1 MNERQRDLFMW
12 IWSRRRQIGQAQAGL
27 RGLIIGVLGGL
38 LFTFI
43 MMGEIGVDRGT
54 YTGVSAILPLIQR
67 GGMLLVLSVGAFAFI
82 GFMGANRVFLAQE
95 AQYQALLQ
103 AGARVP
109 DQKPEMQLS
118 DRGPALTVGIA
129 VAVIAAFIVAL
140 FVMYW

>member
-1 MNERQRDLFMW
+1 VNERQRDLFMW

-27 RGLIIGVLGGL
+27 RGLLIGVIGGL

-43 MMGEIGVDRGT
+43 MLGEIGTDRGT
-54 YTGVSAILPLIQR
+54 YTGISALLPLIQR
-67 GGMLLVLSVGAFAFI
+67 GGTLLVLSVGAFGFI
-82 GFMGANRVFLAQE
+82 GFMGAYRVFAAQE

-109 DQKPEMQLS
+109 DQKPEMQLA
-118 DRGPALTVGIA
+118 DRGPALAVGIA
-129 VAVIAAFIVAL
+129 VAVIAAFIVTL

>member
-1 MNERQRDLFMW
+1 VNERQRDLFMW
-12 IWSRRRQIGQAQAGL
+12 IWSRRRQIGQAQAGF

-43 MMGEIGVDRGT
+43 MIGEIGVDRGT
-54 YTGVSAILPLIQR
+54 YIGVSAILPLIQR
-67 GGMLLVLSVGAFAFI
+67 GGTLFVLSVGAFGFI
-82 GFMGANRVFLAQE
+82 GFMGANRVFAAQE

-118 DRGPALTVGIA
+118 DRGPALAVGIA
-129 VAVIAAFIVAL
+129 VAVITAFIVAL

>member
-27 RGLIIGVLGGL
+27 RGLLIGVVGGL

-43 MMGEIGVDRGT
+43 MLSEIGTDRGT
-54 YTGVSAILPLIQR
+54 YTGVSALLPLIQR
-67 GGMLLVLSVGAFAFI
+67 GGTLLVLSVGAFGFI
-82 GFMGANRVFLAQE
+82 GFMGANRVFAAQE

-109 DQKPEMQLS
+109 DQKPEMQLA
-118 DRGPALTVGIA
+118 DRGPALAVGIA
-129 VAVIAAFIVAL
+129 VAVIAAFIVTL
-140 FVMYW
+140 FVMFW